1 MLISGWVSGSFPINP
16 TAAHEIQTSQ
26 SVAATFHL
34 EPNHQPKV
42 NQPTQ
47 VWFALTRSG
56 RQLIPLGSCICQLK
70 VYQITSQGKSLVLQP
85 PLKALNVERYL
96 GIPSAAIIFPRS
108 GMYRL
113 ELTGQPKTAH
123 LFQPFRFS
131 YQVVVTR

>member
-1 MLISGWVSGSFPINP
+1 
-16 TAAHEIQTSQ
+16 
-26 SVAATFHL
+26 VAATFHL
-34 EPNHQPKV
+34 EPKHQPKA

-47 VWFALTRSG
+47 VWFALTRPG

-70 VYQITSQGKSLVLQP
+70 VYQITSQGQSLVLQP
-85 PLKALNVERYL
+85 PLKSLNVERYL

-123 LFQPFRFS
+123 LFQPFSFS